1 MRSASPFVLALVLW
15 PIASFGQAD
24 SSAPYHVYGGMT
36 YFSNSFNGLPN
47 LQSHLLGWDT
57 AVSFPAWRGL
67 RFKID
72 VSGTTG
78 ENHGAQQH
86 ALFILGG
93 GEYEHRVW
101 RERVFAHAL
110 FGDAGLNRYWGPQ
123 KLPGETAS
131 FAVLLGGGLDT
142 PISRHFSLRAEGDMQ
157 HTNLALVKSLPD
169 PSPYRVSGL
178 PNFMGRF
185 SAGLV
190 WTPRLGSSASAVVHP
205 PGDTR
210 SPTESELITEYRS
223 SFGHIHIFA
232 GTWWSYFHVAG
243 VEYDRHSWGTFLRA
257 RLDYVAEILPVVV
270 LEQPSITDVF
280 GDPLSR
286 TGHTTITGLAIAPI
300 GVRMLWREG
309 RNWKPYFIAK
319 GGMIG
324 FTHKALSSYA
334 AYENFTLQQST
345 GIQFRLS
352 DKWDIRTGISDF
364 HFSNGFLVPSNPG
377 IDELMYTVGI
387 SRRFHTRPASR

>member
-1 MRSASPFVLALVLW
+1 MRSRCLIVLALVLW
-15 PIASFGQAD
+15 PIASFGQQEG
-24 SSAPYHVYGGMT
+24 SAPYRIYGGIT
-36 YFSNSFNGLPN
+36 YFSNSFNGVHSLR
-47 LQSHLLGWDT
+47 SHLIGWDS
-57 AVSFPAWRGL
+57 AISFPAWRGL

-110 FGDAGLNRYWGPQ
+110 FGDAGLNRYWGP
-123 KLPGETAS
+123 KGLPGETAS

-142 PISRHFSLRAEGDMQ
+142 PISRHFSVRAEGDMQ
-157 HTNLALVKSLPD
+157 HTNLALVQTVRD
-169 PSPYRVSGL
+169 PFPYRVPGL

-185 SAGLV
+185 STGLV
-190 WTPRLGSSASAVVHP
+190 WTPRLGSPASALVHES
-205 PGDTR
+205 GAAR

-257 RLDYVAEILPVVV
+257 RLDYVAEVLPVVV
-270 LEQPSITDVF
+270 LEQPSKTDVF
-280 GDPLSR
+280 GDPLS
-286 TGHTTITGLAIAPI
+286 TSHSAVMGLGIAPI

-324 FTHKALSSYA
+324 FTHKVLSSSA
-334 AYENFTLQQST
+334 SYEDFTLQQST
-345 GIQFRLS
+345 GIQFRLN

-364 HFSNGFLVPSNPG
+364 HFSNGFLVRSNPG

-387 SRRFHTRPASR
+387 SRRFNTRPASR